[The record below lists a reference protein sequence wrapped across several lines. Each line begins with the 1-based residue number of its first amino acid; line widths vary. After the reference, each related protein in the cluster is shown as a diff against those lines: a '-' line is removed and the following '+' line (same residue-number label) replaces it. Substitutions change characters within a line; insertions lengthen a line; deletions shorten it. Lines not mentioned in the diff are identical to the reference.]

1 MGMRVLVSGSSG
13 LVGTAFCEALKS
25 RGGEVLRLVRRS
37 PDKEK
42 GEYLWN
48 PATKECDL
56 SGIGALDGVVH
67 LAGKSVA
74 DHRWN
79 DKNKKELRDSRI
91 LGSEILVEELL
102 KLEDKPK
109 VLVSASAV
117 GIYGNRGDEVLEE
130 ESSKG
135 DDFLS
140 VLCKDWEAAT
150 QKAKEGGIRVANA
163 RIGLVLSKSG
173 GALKKMLLPFKLGLG
188 GRLGSGKQWMSWVT
202 LDDLVRVLFYAL
214 ETESL
219 EGPFNAVAPNP
230 RTNLQFTKD
239 LGAVLGRPT
248 IFPVPGFML
257 RLIFGEIADW
267 LLLVSQRV
275 DAKALRESGFKFETE
290 NLQDAFRKVLSK

>member
-1 MGMRVLVSGSSG
+1 M
-13 LVGTAFCEALKS
+13 VGTAFCKALES
-25 RGGEVLRLVRRS
+25 RGGEALRLVRRS
-37 PDKEK
+37 PNREA

-56 SGIGALDGVVH
+56 SGIGQLDGVVH

-79 DKNKKELRDSRI
+79 DANKKELRDSRI
-91 LGSEILVEELL
+91 LGSEILVDELL
-102 KLEDKPK
+102 KLEEKPK
-109 VLVSASAV
+109 VLISASAV
-117 GIYGNRGDEVLEE
+117 GIYGNRGDELLGEG
-130 ESSKG
+130 SSKG

-140 VLCKDWEAAT
+140 VLCKDWEEAN
-150 QKAKEGGIRVANA
+150 QRAKEGGIRVANA

-188 GRLGSGKQWMSWVT
+188 GRLGSGKQWMSWIT
-202 LDDLVRVLFYAL
+202 LDDLVKALFFVL
-214 ETESL
+214 ETDTI

-239 LGAVLGRPT
+239 LGRVLGRPT

-275 DAKALRESGFKFETE
+275 DSKVLKESGFEFESVDLE
-290 NLQDAFRKVLSK
+290 DGFRKVLAK

>member
-1 MGMRVLVSGSSG
+1 M
-13 LVGTAFCEALKS
+13 
-25 RGGEVLRLVRRS
+25 
-37 PDKEK
+37 
-42 GEYLWN
+42 
-48 PATKECDL
+48 
-56 SGIGALDGVVH
+56 SGIGQLDGVVH

-79 DKNKKELRDSRI
+79 DANKKELRDSRI
-91 LGSEILVEELL
+91 LGSEILVDELL
-102 KLEDKPK
+102 KLEEKPK
-109 VLVSASAV
+109 VLISASAV
-117 GIYGNRGDEVLEE
+117 GIYGNRGDELLGEG
-130 ESSKG
+130 SSKG

-140 VLCKDWEAAT
+140 VLCKDWEEAN
-150 QKAKEGGIRVANA
+150 QRAKEGGIRVANA

-188 GRLGSGKQWMSWVT
+188 GRLGSGKQWMSWIT
-202 LDDLVRVLFYAL
+202 LDDLVKALFFVL
-214 ETESL
+214 ETDTI

-239 LGAVLGRPT
+239 LGRVLGRPT

-275 DAKALRESGFKFETE
+275 DSKVLKESGFEFESVDLE
-290 NLQDAFRKVLSK
+290 DGFRKVLAK